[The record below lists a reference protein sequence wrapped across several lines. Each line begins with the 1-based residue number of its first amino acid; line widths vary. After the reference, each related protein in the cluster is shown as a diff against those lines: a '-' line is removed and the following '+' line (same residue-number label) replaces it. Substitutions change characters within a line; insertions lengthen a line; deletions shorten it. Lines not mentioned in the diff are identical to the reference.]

1 MRVLTSPS
9 QGYSVLSFGSYLR
22 SSYLGD
28 SMAYRAYNSFSIAQA
43 QFDRAAEIL
52 GLDEATRDLLRH
64 PIREHA
70 FAIPIRLDDGK
81 TSVFRGFRVQ
91 HNDARG
97 PCKGGIRFHPQE
109 TLDTVRALAMWMT
122 WKCAVADLPLGGA
135 KGGVICDPHNLSE
148 REQEEICRGWVRQ
161 MARNVGPQTDV
172 PAPDVMTSAQH
183 MLWML
188 DEFEGMTGSKVPGF
202 ITGKPVSVGGSLGR
216 TEATGYGVIFTVR
229 EALKELNVRA
239 SDTTASVQ
247 GFGNVAQHAIRLYE
261 QLGGTTICV
270 SCWDQKDQRSY
281 SYRKKDGIRL
291 DELLSIT
298 DRFGGIG
305 QAKAR
310 DLGYEV
316 LPGEDWL
323 KQEVDILI
331 PAAMENQITEE
342 NVGEIRSGVKIVAEG
357 ANGPT
362 TTEADAVLRERELI
376 VIPDFLAN
384 AGGVTCS
391 YFEQVQSN
399 MNYYWSK
406 DEVLGKLDV
415 KMTAAYVA
423 VSAMARK
430 QKLYFRDAAY
440 IIAVDRVARAC
451 HDRGWV

>member
-1 MRVLTSPS
+1 MTYKP
-9 QGYSVLSFGSYLR
+9 
-22 SSYLGD
+22 
-28 SMAYRAYNSFSIAQA
+28 YNSFAIAQT
-43 QFDRAAEIL
+43 QFDGAAEIL
-52 GLDEATRDLLRH
+52 GLDEATSDLLRH
-64 PIREHA
+64 PMREHS
-70 FAIPIRLDDGK
+70 FAIPVRLDDGK
-81 TSVFRGFRVQ
+81 TKVFRGFRVQ

-122 WKCAVADLPLGGA
+122 WKCAVVDLPLGGA
-135 KGGVICDPHNLSE
+135 KGGVICDPHNLSD

-188 DEFEGMTGSKVPGF
+188 DEFEGITGAKVPGF
-202 ITGKPVSVGGSLGR
+202 ITGKPVSIGGSLGR
-216 TEATGYGVIFTVR
+216 TEATGFGVVFTVR
-229 EALKELNVRA
+229 EALKELNIRA

-247 GFGNVAQHAIRLYE
+247 GFGNVAQYAIRLYG
-261 QLGGTTICV
+261 QLGGTTVCV
-270 SCWDQKDQRSY
+270 SCWDQEDKTSY
-281 SYRKKDGIRL
+281 AYSKKDGINL

-298 DRFGGIG
+298 DRFGGIDK
-305 QAKAR
+305 AKAR

-316 LPGEDWL
+316 LPGDDWL
-323 KQEVDILI
+323 KQGVDILI
-331 PAAMENQITEE
+331 PAALENQIAEE
-342 NVGEIRSGVKIVAEG
+342 NVNDISAKVKIIAEG

-362 TTEADAVLRERELI
+362 TTEADNVLRERKVV

-399 MNYYWSK
+399 MNYYWAK

-415 KMTAAYVA
+415 KMTAAYTA
-423 VSAMARK
+423 VSGTARK
-430 QKLYFRDAAY
+430 RKLYMRDAAY
-440 IIAVDRVARAC
+440 IIAIDRVARAC
-451 HDRGWV
+451 RDRGWV